1 MTPAIRICPIKQ
13 LYGILAQEEHP
24 HSVAVL
30 SSSFDVRE
38 SRVPIPHIVEIFD
51 DVDRE
56 IPGRSLSAGAAQRI
70 AHFVKNIG
78 PEIETVYVCCDSGI
92 SRSSAIAAAV
102 CRYFGISDSPIWEN
116 PKYQPNP
123 LVFHLLGESLG
134 LSISDELLDILIDTN
149 RSAFR
154 NAVKR
159 KAP

>member
-56 IPGRSLSAGAAQRI
+56 IPGRSLSAEAAQRI
-70 AHFVKNIG
+70 AHFIKNVG

-134 LSISDELLDILIDTN
+134 LSISDELLDILIYTN

>member
-1 MTPAIRICPIKQ
+1 MTPVIKICPIKQ
-13 LYGILAQEEHP
+13 LYGILEQAEHP
-24 HSVAVL
+24 HTVAVL
-30 SSSFDVRE
+30 CSSYGVRE
-38 SRVPIPHIVEIFD
+38 ARIPVPHILEIFD

-78 PEIETVYVCCDSGI
+78 PEAEVVYVCCDSGV
-92 SRSSAIAAAV
+92 SRSSAVAAAV

-116 PKYQPNP
+116 PQYQPNP
-123 LVFHLLGESLG
+123 LVFRILCENLG
-134 LSISDELLDILIDTN
+134 LPVGDELMDLLIDTN

>member
-56 IPGRSLSAGAAQRI
+56 IPGRSLSAEAAQRI
-70 AHFVKNIG
+70 AHFIKNVG

-102 CRYFGISDSPIWEN
+102 CRYFGISDSSIWEN

-134 LSISDELLDILIDTN
+134 LSISDELLDILIYTN

>member
-56 IPGRSLSAGAAQRI
+56 IPGRSLSAEAAQRI
-70 AHFVKNIG
+70 AHFIKNVG

-123 LVFHLLGESLG
+123 LVFRLLCENLG
-134 LSISDELLDILIDTN
+134 LPVGDELLDLLIDTN

>member
-24 HSVAVL
+24 HTVAVL

-70 AHFVKNIG
+70 AHFIKNVG

>member
-38 SRVPIPHIVEIFD
+38 ARVPIPHIVEIFD

-56 IPGRSLSAGAAQRI
+56 IPGRSLSAEAAQRI
-70 AHFVKNIG
+70 AHFIKNVG

-134 LSISDELLDILIDTN
+134 LSISDELLDILIYTN

>member
-13 LYGILAQEEHP
+13 LYGILEQVEHP
-24 HSVAVL
+24 HTVAVL

-78 PEIETVYVCCDSGI
+78 PETEVVYVCCDSGV

-102 CRYFGISDSPIWEN
+102 CRYLGISDSPIWEN

-123 LVFHLLGESLG
+123 LVFHILGESLG
-134 LSISDELLDILIDTN
+134 LSISDELLDLLIDTN

>member
-1 MTPAIRICPIKQ
+1 MTPVIKICPIKQ

-56 IPGRSLSAGAAQRI
+56 IPGRSLSAEAAQRI
-70 AHFVKNIG
+70 AHFIKNVG

>member
-56 IPGRSLSAGAAQRI
+56 IPGRSLSAEAAQRI
-70 AHFVKNIG
+70 AHFIKNVG

>member
-1 MTPAIRICPIKQ
+1 MTPVIQICPIKQ
-13 LYGILAQEEHP
+13 LYGILEQAELP
-24 HSVAVL
+24 HTVAVL
-30 SSSFDVRE
+30 CSSYGVRE
-38 SRVPIPHIVEIFD
+38 ARVPVPHIVEIFD

-70 AHFVKNIG
+70 AHVVKHVA
-78 PEIETVYVCCDSGI
+78 PETEVVYVCCDSGI

-134 LSISDELLDILIDTN
+134 LSISDELLDILIYTN

>member
-134 LSISDELLDILIDTN
+134 LSISDELLDILIYTN

>member
-70 AHFVKNIG
+70 AHFVKNIA
-78 PEIETVYVCCDSGI
+78 PETEVVYVCCDSGI

-116 PKYQPNP
+116 PQYQPNP

-134 LSISDELLDILIDTN
+134 LSISDELLDILIYTN